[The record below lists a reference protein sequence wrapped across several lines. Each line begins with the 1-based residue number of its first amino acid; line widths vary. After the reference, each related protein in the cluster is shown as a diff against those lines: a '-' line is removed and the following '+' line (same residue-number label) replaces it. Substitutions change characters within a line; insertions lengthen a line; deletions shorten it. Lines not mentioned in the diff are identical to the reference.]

1 MAQIVLAQTDSPTAP
16 SAGQTALSAPATA
29 LNQFKWVDGD
39 GGTNIIDG
47 GGFTLTIPATGTAA
61 LLGTANVFT
70 AAQRV
75 NNSLHIRGT
84 TDALLR
90 IGSAVTG
97 EVYISAANDAENAY
111 SLIDIRASVTRVM
124 AGHLL
129 VGTSIDSGQLTVN
142 GAMALVDGMTAPG
155 TTSGWAKIY
164 VDSADGDL
172 KVKFGDGTV
181 KTLATDT

>member
-1 MAQIVLAQTDSPTAP
+1 MAQIVLAQTDSPNAP
-16 SAGQTALSAPATA
+16 SAGQTALSFPATA
-29 LNQFKWVDGD
+29 LNQFKWVDAD

-47 GGFTLTIPATGTAA
+47 GGFTLTVPSPGGTAA

-124 AGHLL
+124 RPANRAG
-129 VGTSIDSGQLTVN
+129 GQHVHG
-142 GAMALVDGMTAPG
+142 GAGGGYACEYYVRKYF
-155 TTSGWAKIY
+155 TTLQWQ
-164 VDSADGDL
+164 
-172 KVKFGDGTV
+172 
-181 KTLATDT
+181 